1 MNTSYIELYLC
12 CVVFPDFWTGMLVR
26 TEAGV
31 KQSLEKIQLDKPE
44 SNLQDS
50 RAATASFT
58 G

>member
-31 KQSLEKIQLDKPE
+31 KQSLEKI
-44 SNLQDS
+44 
-50 RAATASFT
+50 
-58 G
+58 